1 VINRNKILNNI
12 IELQN
17 ITVFQQRNKV
27 FDNFSLSL
35 EKGEN
40 TVILGP
46 NGAGKT
52 TLLKLLNRE
61 LYIVENENSSIKLF
75 GKGRWNVQELRAHLG
90 VVSHHLQS
98 NNSNNALGL
107 YVVLSG
113 FYASDGIWQHQN
125 FRTEHIELAH
135 QVMNLLGIE
144 DLKSRQ
150 FSAMSTG
157 EQRKF
162 LLARALV
169 HDPEVLVLDEPTS
182 GLDLRACFQYLEII
196 QGLMSMGKNV
206 ILVTHHVHEIPPE
219 ITRAILLKE
228 AKVVDDGDK
237 TKVLTSKSLSKL
249 FDRSIKIIEENGFY
263 QALPG

>member
-1 VINRNKILNNI
+1 MQNI
-12 IELQN
+12 IELKN
-17 ITVFQQRNKV
+17 ISVFQQRNKI

-35 EKGEN
+35 EKGKN
-40 TVILGP
+40 AVILGP
-46 NGAGKT
+46 NGSGKT

-61 LYIVENENSSIKLF
+61 LYIVANEISSIKIF
-75 GKGRWNVQELRAHLG
+75 GKDRWNVQELRTHLG
-90 VVSHHLQS
+90 VVSHHLQTNFS
-98 NNSNNALGL
+98 SNALGL

-113 FYASDGIWQHQN
+113 FYASDGIWQHQK
-125 FRTEHIELAH
+125 FDDEHLELAN
-135 QVMNLLGIE
+135 QVMNLLDIE
-144 DLKSRQ
+144 NLKSRQ
-150 FSAMSTG
+150 YVTMSTG

-169 HDPEVLVLDEPTS
+169 HNPEVLVLDEPTS

-196 QGLMSMGKNV
+196 QDLMNTGKNV

-228 AKVVDDGDK
+228 AKVVDDGEK
-237 TKVLTSKSLSKL
+237 KKVLTSKSLSKL
-249 FDRSIKIIEENGFY
+249 FDRPIKIIEEKGFY

>member
-1 VINRNKILNNI
+1 MHNI
-12 IELQN
+12 IELNN
-17 ITVFQQRNKV
+17 ISVFQQRNKV

-35 EKGEN
+35 KRGQN

-61 LYIVENENSSIKLF
+61 LYIVANEISSIKIF
-75 GKGRWNVQELRAHLG
+75 GKDRWNVEELRTHLG
-90 VVSHHLQS
+90 VVSHHLQTNFS
-98 NNSNNALGL
+98 SNALGL

-113 FYASDGIWQHQN
+113 FYASDSIWQHQKFN
-125 FRTEHIELAH
+125 DEHIELAN
-135 QVMNLLGIE
+135 QVMNLLDIE
-144 DLKSRQ
+144 NLKSRQ
-150 FSAMSTG
+150 YATMSTG

-169 HDPEVLVLDEPTS
+169 HNPEVLVLDEPTS

-196 QGLMSMGKNV
+196 QDLMNKGKNV
-206 ILVTHHVHEIPPE
+206 ILVTHHIHEVPPE
-219 ITRAILLKE
+219 ITRVILLKE
-228 AKVVDDGDK
+228 GKVVDDGDK

-249 FDRSIKIIEENGFY
+249 FDRPIKIIQKNGFY